1 MRWPGWFIL
10 FNVVC
15 ALSSA
20 AAQPVRVGVPE
31 PHNLQY
37 LSFWVAH
44 GAGLFKAEGLE
55 IEIVYPDVPNQSG
68 MLLMQQRVDVSL
80 MQPPVYLGMIA
91 DQQTFQLFANLLA
104 NDPINLIV
112 RTDVAQRLKL
122 NPVAP
127 LVDRLKAIKGLKIAV
142 APEPQRRLR
151 VLFAHAGLDADRDVQ
166 LIVRRADD
174 QMDALEK
181 GEVDA
186 LYIHTPVLQ
195 DALVRKAAVMLVNQ
209 SGGEVP
215 PLANGQ
221 IHALGA
227 TRAYIAAHTDVIR
240 KMTRAIAQ
248 AQALIHRDRAA
259 AVDAL
264 INAGVKAPSR
274 AHLDTIVQV
283 YAPAV
288 PRSPEVSSAKLERN
302 TRLYP
307 ARFTMP
313 DFAKISAAGFIYNA
327 R

>member
-1 MRWPGWFIL
+1 MRWPGWL
-10 FNVVC
+10 VLLNVLWACSTAV
-15 ALSSA
+15 
-20 AAQPVRVGVPE
+20 AQPVRVGIPE
-31 PHNLQY
+31 AQNLQY

-80 MQPPVYLGMIA
+80 MQPPIYLGMIA
-91 DQQTFQLFANLLA
+91 DQQPFQLFANLLA

-112 RTDVAQRLKL
+112 RTDVATRLKL
-122 NPVAP
+122 DPRAP
-127 LVDRLKAIKGLKIAV
+127 LAERLKAIRGLKIAV

-151 VLFAHAGLDADRDVQ
+151 VLFSHAGLDADRDLQ
-166 LIVRRADD
+166 ILARRADD
-174 QMDALEK
+174 QMEALEK
-181 GEVDA
+181 GTVDA

-195 DALVRKAAVMLVNQ
+195 DALVRKVAVMLVDQ
-209 SGGEVP
+209 SGGDVP
-215 PLANGQ
+215 PLADGQ
-221 IHALGA
+221 ISALGA
-227 TRAYIAAHTDVIR
+227 TRAYIAARPDVIL